1 VIEGDPKLKEQTSRN
16 STQSADVQIARL
28 EMMLEVS
35 QTLNSTLDLDVLL
48 QSIIDVATELTETEA
63 ASILLLDERKG
74 GLHFQAVTGVK
85 RGQVE
90 AIVVPLEGSIAGWI
104 VKSGESLVI
113 YNIQKD
119 ERHFSDVDR
128 LTKFTTRAILGVP
141 LLVKNRTIGVIEV
154 LNKKNEADFTG
165 SDIQILT
172 NLATQAAIAIENAR
186 LFRQNDQLVNIFHEL
201 RSPMTSIIGFSR
213 IILSS
218 PDIDVDDVRLGLESI
233 NREATRLSQ
242 IVNDFLDLAKIET
255 GRIYM
260 NKELVDLESLTKEVI
275 DMFYP
280 LAREKEITFVL
291 QVNQTLPRIP
301 ADRDRLKQ
309 VVINLLDNAIKY
321 GYQGGEVTVSLSCQ
335 GGMRVL
341 CAIKDT
347 GRGIGPQDLEL
358 VFDKFYRIQ
367 MDNEEKIRGAGL
379 GLALAKKIIE
389 AHGGDIWVESEVE
402 VGSTFAFSLPLQEE
416 AK

>member
-1 VIEGDPKLKEQTSRN
+1 
-16 STQSADVQIARL
+16 
-28 EMMLEVS
+28 
-35 QTLNSTLDLDVLL
+35 
-48 QSIIDVATELTETEA
+48 
-63 ASILLLDERKG
+63 LLLDERKG

-104 VKSGESLVI
+104 VKSGEPLVI

>member
-1 VIEGDPKLKEQTSRN
+1 
-16 STQSADVQIARL
+16 
-28 EMMLEVS
+28 
-35 QTLNSTLDLDVLL
+35 
-48 QSIIDVATELTETEA
+48 
-63 ASILLLDERKG
+63 
-74 GLHFQAVTGVK
+74 
-85 RGQVE
+85 
-90 AIVVPLEGSIAGWI
+90 
-104 VKSGESLVI
+104 
-113 YNIQKD
+113 
-119 ERHFSDVDR
+119 
-128 LTKFTTRAILGVP
+128 
-141 LLVKNRTIGVIEV
+141 
-154 LNKKNEADFTG
+154 
-165 SDIQILT
+165 
-172 NLATQAAIAIENAR
+172 
-186 LFRQNDQLVNIFHEL
+186 
-201 RSPMTSIIGFSR
+201 MTSIIGFSR